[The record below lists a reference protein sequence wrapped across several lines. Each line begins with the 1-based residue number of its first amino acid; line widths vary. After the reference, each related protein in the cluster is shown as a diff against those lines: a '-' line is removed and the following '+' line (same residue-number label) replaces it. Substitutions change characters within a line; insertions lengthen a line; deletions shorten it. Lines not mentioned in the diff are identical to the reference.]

1 MTFETFGKKFQK
13 FCDNNASIIEK
24 YENTHNEDLEDSLH
38 VLLNHY
44 NKLTKIRSSADVIN
58 FFKDVTLHSIQN
70 NISIYDSA
78 SAIVNKNIVDS
89 GNKTSIQ
96 YYFDEINRIYDK
108 NDNDYNIVY
117 CPENADKLIEMN
129 LKTVIS
135 IAKGYQGLGLS
146 MEELISAGNLGLV
159 ICAKGDEKT
168 HTPKYDPSRAK
179 LKDDMLS
186 ALDCV
191 DDDASQEEIFDHLSK
206 YMSYGD
212 VKKKFVRD
220 FCGESGLW
228 KDFKKKDV
236 INWVKCN
243 VRNATFSSIAFMWIR
258 ALILIEIDNS
268 SRLVKKPKT
277 EIYNDKVRYG
287 AYKKEVT
294 LDIDAPVDQSSNTS
308 FGDIL
313 RIYDDDEDSFEVSE
327 AYDEFKLG
335 LNKLLDGVRPRDRAV
350 FLKKFG
356 IGLPRPMSPREIAEQ
371 ENLSIA
377 RISQIFQ
384 SVIDQ
389 VRRNREKYNINIDNL
404 FTAAR
409 KLD

>member
-1 MTFETFGKKFQK
+1 MTFETFRKKFQK
-13 FCDNNASIIEK
+13 FRDNNTSIIEK
-24 YENTHNEDLEDSLH
+24 YENTHNEDLEDSLP

-44 NKLTKIRSSADVIN
+44 NKLTKIRSSVDVIN
-58 FFKDVTLHSIQN
+58 FFKDSTLHSIQN
-70 NISIYDSA
+70 NISIYDAA
-78 SAIVNKNIVDS
+78 SAIVNKNIVGDS
-89 GNKTSIQ
+89 NKTSIQ

-168 HTPKYDPSRAK
+168 HTPKYDPNRAK

-220 FCGESGLW
+220 FCGENGLW

-236 INWVKCN
+236 INWIKCN

-277 EIYNDKVRYG
+277 EIYNDKVKYG

-327 AYDEFKLG
+327 AYDEFKSG

-389 VRRNREKYNINIDNL
+389 VQRNREKYNINIDNL